1 MRTVICP
8 QNSPCLPVLLVF
20 AQWNKSYSEVDM
32 RVITRSTLVQPW
44 SKNPYRGF
52 SSDVLSA
59 NAVYISAAALAPSS
73 RSHFSR
79 SQRTLVRSTRVE
91 GTSSCGN

>member
-1 MRTVICP
+1 MRTMICP

-32 RVITRSTLVQPW
+32 RVITWSPLVQPW
-44 SKNPYRGF
+44 RRGPYRGF

-73 RSHFSR
+73 RSHFFEEP
-79 SQRTLVRSTRVE
+79 VRASAFHP
-91 GTSSCGN
+91 CGRHLELR